1 MNFNNN
7 KAFTL
12 IELLVVVAIIG
23 ILAAVGVVAYNG
35 YTKAAK
41 IKATQT
47 NYRNIEK
54 KLLTSITACM
64 SGIEVTFGPF
74 CTTGCS
80 PKTKTCNTS
89 TYPTSY
95 LNADSLTWQVYR
107 EVKLNAKNPYD
118 SAATKPIDW
127 SNGSCS
133 PANPSKGQI
142 ILGYCERGSKNYC
155 RMGGGNTSFV
165 MANIGDKDGNDSY
178 LSKEFN
184 ICDF

>member
-1 MNFNNN
+1 MNFKNI

-35 YTKAAK
+35 YTGAAK

-47 NYRNIEK
+47 NYKNIEK
-54 KLLTSITACM
+54 RMLAVITACK
-64 SGIEVTFGPF
+64 SLGEVTVENSKGKQYQLDCSIHKSGDSFGWAIYNEVL
-74 CTTGCS
+74 
-80 PKTKTCNTS
+80 PKIK
-89 TYPTSY
+89 
-95 LNADSLTWQVYR
+95 NA
-107 EVKLNAKNPYD
+107 YD
-118 SAATKPIDW
+118 GGRAIYW

-133 PANPSKGQI
+133 PKPDKGKI
-142 ILGYCERGSKNYC
+142 MVGYCERGSKNYC
-155 RMGGGNTSFV
+155 KMGGGNTSFV

-178 LSKEFN
+178 LSREFN